1 MNLRGK
7 TKINKT
13 KLKWSKPDIVKLSVK
28 DTKLGSGGYDS
39 ADGAPWQDSNGNWQE
54 PKGKS

>member
-1 MNLRGK
+1 M
-7 TKINKT
+7 
-13 KLKWSKPDIVKLSVK
+13 KLSVK
-28 DTKLGSGGYDS
+28 DTKLGFGGYDS